1 MIRDEKYLK
10 KLLKQEQRKEKIFKR
25 KYLPKME
32 KAIAKILFDIEAI
45 THQPQEKIRVKAY
58 DFKNLSLDEVKYGF
72 ELLKKQGQILA
83 FDEDTAINSDAFILT
98 LNNENRS
105 ECRILDRLVLP
116 ETTIDVDKPQKVKKV
131 SKNTTKQNDQQP
143 IAGQIELSAEPA
155 DDKSNDDEPLDF

>member
-10 KLLKQEQRKEKIFKR
+10 KLLKQQQRKEKIFKR
-25 KYLPKME
+25 KNLPKME
-32 KAIAKILFDIEAI
+32 KVIAKILFDIEAI

-58 DFKNLSLDEVKYGF
+58 DFKSLSLDEIRYGF

-116 ETTIDVDKPQKVKKV
+116 ETTIESNNSQKSKKLAKKV
-131 SKNTTKQNDQQP
+131 TKQNDQQQ
-143 IAGQIELSAEPA
+143 IAGQIELSAGSA
-155 DDKSNDDEPLDF
+155 DDKADDEPLDF

>member
-10 KLLKQEQRKEKIFKR
+10 KLLKQQQRKEKIFKR
-25 KYLPKME
+25 QHLPKME

-45 THQPQEKIRVKAY
+45 MHQPQEKIRVKAY
-58 DFKNLSLDEVKYGF
+58 DFKSLSLDEVRYGF

-83 FDEDTAINSDAFILT
+83 FEEDTAINSDAFILT

-105 ECRILDRLVLP
+105 ECRILDRLVLS
-116 ETTIDVDKPQKVKKV
+116 ETTIESDNSQKAKKLA
-131 SKNTTKQNDQQP
+131 KKITKQNDQQP

-155 DDKSNDDEPLDF
+155 DDKSDDEPLDF